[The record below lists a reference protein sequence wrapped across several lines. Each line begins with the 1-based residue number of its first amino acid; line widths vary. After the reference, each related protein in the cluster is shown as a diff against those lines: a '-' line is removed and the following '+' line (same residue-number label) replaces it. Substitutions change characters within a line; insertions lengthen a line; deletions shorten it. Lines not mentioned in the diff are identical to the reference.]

1 MINVNDEFLAMK
13 SVKKIHSLKIHMKKK
28 EKTNFKEYLED
39 AFMEKE
45 VGLFGNECRFLV
57 KLIIS
62 FQTEVYTYIE
72 FTSPQ
77 ISITF
82 LEIQFF
88 GPIL

>member
-1 MINVNDEFLAMK
+1 MK

-62 FQTEVYTYIE
+62 FQTEVNSY
-72 FTSPQ
+72 F
-77 ISITF
+77 
-82 LEIQFF
+82 
-88 GPIL
+88 

>member
-1 MINVNDEFLAMK
+1 MK

-57 KLIIS
+57 HYS
-62 FQTEVYTYIE
+62 
-72 FTSPQ
+72 
-77 ISITF
+77 
-82 LEIQFF
+82 
-88 GPIL
+88 